1 MPLSPQSQGKAAR
14 KQCPRTSHRHAG
26 NIDRDPLALI
36 EASSKGRVKSLVA
49 LRYGRMLV
57 SPFTFYR
64 GSALLQA
71 HDLAGTPDMGLT
83 VPLCGDAHLMNF
95 GGFATPERNLVFG
108 LNDFD
113 EAHPGPWEWDLKR
126 LTASFLIAARALRHP
141 ASVEEA
147 VCHEVVGAYQ
157 ATMALCAEQGA
168 LNTWYGRISPG
179 ELLEQP
185 QNSRTLEFLRQ
196 TIEKAH
202 RRTHAGLLPKIVDQ
216 DRHGRLTL
224 RDDLPEIFHLQGKHS
239 LLDHDDDWL
248 AAKRWQPLYKALMSK
263 YSTTLQGDRRELLS
277 RFEVDDL
284 AFKVVGV
291 GSVGTRCLVALLT
304 DELRNPLFLQFK
316 EARRSVLADY
326 VKVHTP
332 FKHHGQRVVDG
343 QRLMQPASD
352 LFLGWT
358 ASPNGHHFYVRQLR
372 DMKVSAELETF
383 DDQTLVA
390 YARLCGRALARA
402 HAKAS
407 GAAAVI
413 SGYIGKSQQLAEALF
428 TYAQA
433 YGQQN
438 ERDFEVFQK
447 ACRAGRLQARTEAD
461 FTADRLP

>member
-1 MPLSPQSQGKAAR
+1 MPLPPEGKAAR
-14 KQCPRTSHRHAG
+14 KRCPRSSHAHPG
-26 NIDRDPLALI
+26 TIDRDPLALI

-71 HDLAGTPDMGLT
+71 HDLAGTPDMGLN

-126 LTASFLIAARALRHP
+126 LTASFLIAARHLRHD
-141 ASVEEA
+141 AAVEET
-147 VCHEVVGAYQ
+147 VCREVVGAYQ
-157 ATMALCAEQGA
+157 ATMALCAEQGV
-168 LNTWYGRISPG
+168 LNTWYGRISPT
-179 ELLEQP
+179 ELLGKPES
-185 QNSRTLEFLRQ
+185 SRTLEHLRL

-202 RRTHAGLLPKIVDQ
+202 RRTHAGLLPKIADK
-216 DRHGRLTL
+216 DAHGRLTI
-224 RDDLPEIFHLQGKHS
+224 RDDLPEIFHLHGRNS
-239 LLDHDDDWL
+239 LLDQDDEWL
-248 AAKRWQPLYKALMSK
+248 NVRRWQPLYKAMLAD
-263 YSTTLQGDRRELLS
+263 YRTTLQGDRRELLS
-277 RFEVDDL
+277 RFDVHDL

-304 DELRNPLFLQFK
+304 DELQHPLFLQFK

-326 VKVHTP
+326 VKPRSP
-332 FKHHGQRVVDG
+332 FKHDGQRVVEG

-358 ASPNGHHFYVRQLR
+358 SSPNGRHFYVRQLR

-383 DDQTLVA
+383 DNETLAA

-407 GAAAVI
+407 GQAALI
-413 SGYIGKSQQLAEALF
+413 SGYIGKGAAMADAL
-428 TYAQA
+428 YAYAKA
-433 YGQQN
+433 YGKQN
-438 ERDFEVFQK
+438 EKDFETFQK
-447 ACRAGRLQARTEAD
+447 ACRTGRLQARTEAD
-461 FTADRLP
+461 FTADHLP

>member
-1 MPLSPQSQGKAAR
+1 MPSPQSPGKAAR
-14 KQCPRTSHRHAG
+14 KHCPRSSHRHPG
-26 NIDRDPLALI
+26 DIDRDPLALI

-71 HDLAGTPDMGLT
+71 HDLAGTPDMGLN

-126 LTASFLIAARALRHP
+126 LTASFLIAARSLRHNEN
-141 ASVEEA
+141 VEEA
-147 VCHEVVGAYQ
+147 LCREVVNSYQ
-157 ATMALCAEQGA
+157 ATMTLCAEQGV
-168 LNTWYGRISPG
+168 LNTWYGRISPR
-179 ELLEQP
+179 ELMEQP
-185 QNSRTLEFLRQ
+185 QSSHTLEYLRQ

-202 RRTHAGLLPKIVDQ
+202 RRTHARLLPKIVDENH
-216 DRHGRLTL
+216 HGHLTL
-224 RDDLPEIFHLQGKHS
+224 RDDLPEIFHLHGKHS

-248 AAKRWQPLYKALMSK
+248 AAHRWQPLYKALISK
-263 YSTTLQGDRRELLS
+263 YRTTLQGDRRELFS
-277 RFEVDDL
+277 RFDVHDL

-326 VKVHTP
+326 VKARSP
-332 FKHHGQRVVDG
+332 FKHHGQRVVEG

-358 ASPNGHHFYVRQLR
+358 ASPNGHHFYLRQLR

-383 DDQTLVA
+383 DDQTLAA

-407 GAAAVI
+407 GEAATI
-413 SGYIGKSQQLAEALF
+413 SGYIGRSQALADALF
-428 TYAQA
+428 AYAQA
-433 YGQQN
+433 YAAQN
-438 ERDFEVFQK
+438 EKDYERFQQ
-447 ACRAGRLQARTEAD
+447 ACRAGRLQARIEAD